1 MRGLLHTFSKL
12 TMIQLMI
19 IRYYKGLGTSTP
31 VEGKEHFTHLKR
43 HLIKFDPITEQ
54 ESSEIDMVFR
64 KNRVAE
70 RKDWIGNYVPG
81 EGVNYGM

>member
-1 MRGLLHTFSKL
+1 MFTC
-12 TMIQLMI
+12 
-19 IRYYKGLGTSTP
+19 RYYKGLGTSTP
-31 VEGKEHFTHLKR
+31 AEGKEYFTHLKR
-43 HLIKFDPITEQ
+43 HLIQFDPITDQ